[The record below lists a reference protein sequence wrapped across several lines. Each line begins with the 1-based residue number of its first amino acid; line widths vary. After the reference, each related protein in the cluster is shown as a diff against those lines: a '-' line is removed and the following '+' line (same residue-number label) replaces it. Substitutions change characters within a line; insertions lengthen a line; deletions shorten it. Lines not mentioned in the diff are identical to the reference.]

1 MLYKLVRILLGA
13 GIITALLLFLKKR
26 RKWQIR
32 VPAILVAL
40 IFYGVLC
47 VFPLENLFFSF
58 PTPEAAYSYQC
69 ETPIRLI
76 VPGEK
81 SCMIRS
87 DKGDIFFIVKGAK
100 GWKLGNNFL
109 YKTADLSDNG
119 ILVSIDQYGSL
130 GDCYLTVTNAKGGP
144 LTIQDTRNSRF
155 LVQTTEAPSLNQT
168 FYAYYTAVRDIDSSY
183 TLTIDGEVWPVGE
196 KFTPTSYL
204 PGARKIP
211 V

>member
-40 IFYGVLC
+40 IFYGILC

-76 VPGEK
+76 IPGEE
-81 SCMIRS
+81 SCFIRS
-87 DKGDIFFIVKGAK
+87 EKGDISFVIKDAK

-109 YKTADLSDNG
+109 CKTADLSDNG
-119 ILVSIDQYGSL
+119 ILVSIDQYGRL

-144 LTIQDTRNSRF
+144 LSIQDTRNSRF

-196 KFTPTSYL
+196 KSTP
-204 PGARKIP
+204 
-211 V
+211 

>member
-13 GIITALLLFLKKR
+13 GILTALLFFLKKR

-76 VPGEK
+76 VPGEE

-87 DKGDIFFIVKGAK
+87 DKGDIFFIVKDAK

-183 TLTIDGEVWPVGE
+183 TLTINGETWPVGE
-196 KFTPTSYL
+196 KFTP
-204 PGARKIP
+204 
-211 V
+211 